1 MNEERV
7 KLLLKELLDEVNQS
21 ENQDEELL
29 ASAKRLESDV
39 DALLNPD
46 VDSSDNTVMD
56 DMIALEAKFATNYPV
71 AEKIVRELVNSLS
84 RIGI

>member
-1 MNEERV
+1 MNEAKV
-7 KLLLKELLDEVNQS
+7 KQLLKELLDEIS
-21 ENQDEELL
+21 RDENGDEELL
-29 ASAKRLESDV
+29 ASAQRLESDI
-39 DALLNPD
+39 DSLLNPE

-56 DMIALEAKFATNYPV
+56 DMIALEARFATNYPV

>member
-7 KLLLKELLDEVNQS
+7 KLLLQELLDEINKS
-21 ENQDEELL
+21 DEADEELL
-29 ASAKRLESDV
+29 ESAQQLQSDV

-46 VDSSDNTVMD
+46 VDTSDNTVMD
-56 DMIALEAKFATNYPV
+56 DMIALEARFATNYPV
-71 AEKIVRELVNSLS
+71 AEKILRELVNSLS

>member
-1 MNEERV
+1 MNEARI
-7 KLLLKELLDEVNQS
+7 KQLLNELLDEIKQG

-29 ASAKRLESDV
+29 ASTQRLEADI
-39 DALLNPD
+39 DALLNPE
-46 VDSSDNTVMD
+46 VDTSDNTVMD
-56 DMIALEAKFATNYPV
+56 DMIALEAQFATNYPV